1 VDNEFNARCTRGS
14 HVAQTNCYRLEGVS
28 HEEVPLT
35 EQSAKRAT
43 ATKRSSVMEGLLPNT
58 SFDISEPGFHRSKV
72 RQSRRDYRLW
82 KKRLLWE

>member
-1 VDNEFNARCTRGS
+1 
-14 HVAQTNCYRLEGVS
+14 
-28 HEEVPLT
+28 
-35 EQSAKRAT
+35 
-43 ATKRSSVMEGLLPNT
+43 MEGLLPNT